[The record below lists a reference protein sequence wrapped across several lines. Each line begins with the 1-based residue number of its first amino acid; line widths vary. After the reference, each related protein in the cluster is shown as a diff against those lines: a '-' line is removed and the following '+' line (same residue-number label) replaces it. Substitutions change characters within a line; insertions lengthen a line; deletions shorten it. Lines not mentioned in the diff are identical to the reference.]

1 MGILGVR
8 AGKMLRVGLL
18 LFAMPLLASA
28 APTPAQVPTSDQ
40 AQQSEAYQDDDFA
53 STRSQSQRTADL
65 LPIFAIVGFLSVG
78 GIVVLRKISQ
88 ILF

>member
-18 LFAMPLLASA
+18 LFAMPLVAFA
-28 APTPAQVPTSDQ
+28 APTPAQVPPGDQ
-40 AQQSEAYQDDDFA
+40 TQQSQPYQNNEFDIIP
-53 STRSQSQRTADL
+53 SQSQRTADL
-65 LPIFAIVGFLSVG
+65 LPILFIVSFFSVG